1 MSVNSKMTAIADEV
15 RELVGITSTLSL
27 DAIASNLDN
36 ANTEVEG

>member
-1 MSVNSKMTAIADEV
+1 MSVNAKMTAIADEV

-36 ANTEVEG
+36 ANTEVGE